1 MGVVV
6 GDVGPFAVGGLDLI
20 PSIGSDVDD
29 FEEGAVL
36 NGTDVGILGAW
47 AGTQVENVA
56 ASNVDLYEDLASGGD
71 INGVVGPE
79 YAGAEAFA
87 DNAEWRKSATVDDG
101 DWYVEALGGAV

>member
-36 NGTDVGILGAW
+36 DGA
-47 AGTQVENVA
+47 T
-56 ASNVDLYEDLASGGD
+56 LAYW
-71 INGVVGPE
+71 VPGPE
-79 YAGAEAFA
+79 
-87 DNAEWRKSATVDDG
+87 RRLRT
-101 DWYVEALGGAV
+101 